1 MLWCND
7 LWYFDVDQN
16 FWAQINVD
24 SKPKARDSHSA
35 LVLGNTILILGGW
48 VLLMCNLCLFVQI
61 GQKKL
66 QNALF
71 SLENKDKGTLWKEA
85 TQFFAQ
91 LEESHFAEDMWQ
103 FDTSILNSS
112 NKN

>member
-1 MLWCND
+1 MGPRVWHSATLVNRRVYVFAGAYRVTGANGRDMLWCND

-48 VLLMCNLCLFVQI
+48 VLLMCNLCLFV
-61 GQKKL
+61 
-66 QNALF
+66 
-71 SLENKDKGTLWKEA
+71 
-85 TQFFAQ
+85 
-91 LEESHFAEDMWQ
+91 
-103 FDTSILNSS
+103 
-112 NKN
+112 